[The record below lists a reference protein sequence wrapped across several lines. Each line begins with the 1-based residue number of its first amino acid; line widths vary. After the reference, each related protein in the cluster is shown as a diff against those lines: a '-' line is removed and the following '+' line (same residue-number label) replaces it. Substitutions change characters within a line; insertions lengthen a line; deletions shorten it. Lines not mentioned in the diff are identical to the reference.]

1 MCLRTFSVERV
12 GADVEEAGA
21 AAVAFA
27 VEAWAVEGGSLFR
40 VMESVGGNL
49 GRTCA

>member
-1 MCLRTFSVERV
+1 MGVAV
-12 GADVEEAGA
+12 VEAGS

-27 VEAWAVEGGSLFR
+27 VEAGAVEGGGLFR
-40 VMESVGGNL
+40 GKESVGGNL